1 MWQSELVHGAG
12 ELGAVRG
19 PVSRH
24 AQVRRDPLHLLAQDR
39 RYQTV
44 GYWIKKNI
52 WDLTKIF
59 FQATAP
65 LVPAAALAA
74 LQLWVLAAER
84 RGGAGQTV
92 RAGRGG
98 GGEAVSLQQQQ
109 QQQAAVLLQLP
120 HPDPGGDH
128 HLAPAQDPHHHAQT
142 HHHNNNNTTHNH
154 TSSGLHY
161 NNNNSSSGGGDRGL
175 GGARRGNIKS
185 CGCIV
190 TAD

>member
-19 PVSRH
+19 PVPRH

-39 RYQTV
+39 RHQTV
-44 GYWIKKNI
+44 GYWILKNI

-59 FQATAP
+59 LQAATP
-65 LVPAAALAA
+65 VVSAAALAP

-98 GGEAVSLQQQQ
+98 GGEAVGLQQ

-128 HLAPAQDPHHHAQT
+128 HLAPAQDTHHHAQT
-142 HHHNNNNTTHNH
+142 HHHHYNNTTTHHH
-154 TSSGLHY
+154 TSSSLHN
-161 NNNNSSSGGGDRGL
+161 NNNNSSGAGDRRL